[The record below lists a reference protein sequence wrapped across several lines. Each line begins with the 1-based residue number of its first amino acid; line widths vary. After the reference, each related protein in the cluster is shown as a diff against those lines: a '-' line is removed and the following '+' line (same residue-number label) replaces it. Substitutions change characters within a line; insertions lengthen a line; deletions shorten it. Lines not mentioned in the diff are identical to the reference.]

1 MRTRQHRLG
10 QRSPPPVGIKP
21 NPIARIGESSVANIM
36 SSSINE
42 VCQWWPSS
50 RRPSPWLLA
59 TRYTIERID
68 FGNMIK
74 LGASRLLF
82 CAENT
87 MVF

>member
-10 QRSPPPVGIKP
+10 QRTPPAGIKAA
-21 NPIARIGESSVANIM
+21 PIARSGENSVANIM